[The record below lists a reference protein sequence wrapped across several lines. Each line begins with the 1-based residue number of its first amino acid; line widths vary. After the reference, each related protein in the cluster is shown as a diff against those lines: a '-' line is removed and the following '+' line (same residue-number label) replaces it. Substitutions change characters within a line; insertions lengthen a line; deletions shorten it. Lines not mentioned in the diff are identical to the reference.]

1 MRLLVITLL
10 MIIAPG
16 AWGQEWHQDIL
27 GPGYEMRYV
36 DQGTDYSGKVR
47 STIVR
52 HLCKESTHKAVL
64 YIHGFNDYF
73 FQTEMADEYVEHG
86 YDFYAVD
93 LRKYGRS
100 VMTGQKMFQ
109 VRNLKEY
116 FPDIDSALTV
126 IRRSHH
132 SEIIL
137 MGHSTGGLITSYYM
151 AVNADN
157 GVSAL
162 ILNSPFLDWNL
173 GKIEWL
179 TPLVSLWGKLFP
191 DTKIPQ
197 GHSTAYSES
206 LLAGEHGEWN
216 YNTAWKYQSS
226 PDVDAGWVRAIEEG
240 QEYLRKHKYSIPVPI
255 LLMYSS
261 QSVDGDDWSPAHNNG
276 DGVLDVTDIK
286 KYGMQLGH
294 DVTCLKVTDGLHDLV
309 LSKPG
314 VRYPLYR
321 YIFEWLSKVK

>member
-1 MRLLVITLL
+1 M
-10 MIIAPG
+10 P
-16 AWGQEWHQDIL
+16 
-27 GPGYEMRYV
+27 
-36 DQGTDYSGKVR
+36 
-47 STIVR
+47 
-52 HLCKESTHKAVL
+52 
-64 YIHGFNDYF
+64 
-73 FQTEMADEYVEHG
+73 
-86 YDFYAVD
+86 
-93 LRKYGRS
+93 
-100 VMTGQKMFQ
+100 GQKMFQ

-126 IRRSHH
+126 IRHTHH

-151 AVNADN
+151 SVNADS

-173 GKIEWL
+173 GKMEWL
-179 TPLVSLWGKLFP
+179 TPLVSFWGKMFP
-191 DTKIPQ
+191 DTKISQ

-206 LLAGEHGEWN
+206 LLEGEHGEWN

-226 PDVDAGWVRAIEEG
+226 PDVDAGWVRAIEEA
-240 QEYLRKHKYSIPVPI
+240 QEYLRKHPYSIEVPV

-261 QSVDGDDWSPAHNNG
+261 QSVSGDNWSPEHNNG

-286 KYGMQLGH
+286 KYGMKLSH
-294 DVTCLKVTDGLHDLV
+294 EVTCLKVTDGLHDLV

-321 YIFEWLSKVK
+321 YIFQWLSKVK